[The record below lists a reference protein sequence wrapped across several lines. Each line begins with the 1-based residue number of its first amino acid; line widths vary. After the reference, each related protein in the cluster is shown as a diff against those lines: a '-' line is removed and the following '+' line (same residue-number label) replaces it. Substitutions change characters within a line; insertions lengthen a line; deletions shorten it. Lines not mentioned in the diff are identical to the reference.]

1 MKSIG
6 REGIN
11 QVMRRIKKSWLWRGF
26 ALGLMLTPLSL
37 LAEPFQDLQGE
48 VEQHYDSELKAL
60 FEHFHANP
68 ELSFVEVESAALIAE
83 RLKKEGY
90 EVHTGIAQTGVV
102 ALLRN
107 GDGPLV
113 MMRADMDALPV
124 KELTQL
130 PYASTVMQQNSE
142 GEMFPVMHAC
152 GHDVH
157 MTSLIGTARYMAAHR
172 ETWAGTLM
180 LIAQPAEE
188 WKLSGAEAMRAAR
201 IWERF
206 GTPDYAMAFHVT
218 ANLEAGLLFASSGA
232 AYSAVDSL
240 DIIVPGIGAHGA
252 SPHRGRDPV
261 VIGSQIVLAL
271 QTIVSRELSPREPG
285 VVTVGVFNAGNKRNV
300 IGEEARLEL
309 TVRSDSR
316 ATRAKLLSAI
326 ERIAINIGRA
336 GGLPDDRLPRIELK
350 GGVPVTA
357 NDPDVAARVVMAWEK
372 RLGTAMITTYE
383 REGMGGEDFPFFTQ
397 EPDIP
402 SVYFAVGGTTK
413 ARFKAF
419 ADRGE
424 SLPSHHSP
432 LFEIEPRS
440 SVISGVLGTVTALQ
454 ALMPLR

>member
-1 MKSIG
+1 MKQIIESVIRG
-6 REGIN
+6 GVGLI
-11 QVMRRIKKSWLWRGF
+11 VML
-26 ALGLMLTPLSL
+26 APL
-37 LAEPFQDLQGE
+37 LASADDVPDLQLE
-48 VEQHYDSELKAL
+48 VQQHYDRELKDL

-68 ELSFVEVESAALIAE
+68 ELSFVEFESAANIAK
-83 RLKKEGY
+83 RLEAVGF
-90 EVHTGIAQTGVV
+90 EVHRGIAQTGIV

-107 GDGPLV
+107 GEGPLV

-142 GEMFPVMHAC
+142 GDLFPVMHAC

-157 MTSLIGTARYMAAHR
+157 MTSLVGTARYMAAHQ

-188 WKLSGAEAMRAAR
+188 WKVSGAEAMRAAG

-206 GTPDYAMAFHVT
+206 GTPDYALAFHVT
-218 ANLEAGLLFASSGA
+218 ADLEAGLLFASTGA

-252 SPHRGRDPV
+252 RPHRGRDTI
-261 VIGSQIVLAL
+261 VIASQNVLAL
-271 QTIVSRELSPREPG
+271 QTIVARELSPREPG

-316 ATRAKLLSAI
+316 ATRTKLLAAI
-326 ERIAINIGRA
+326 ERIAVNIGRA

-357 NDPDVAARVVMAWEK
+357 NDPELAARVLMAWEK
-372 RLGTAMITTYE
+372 RLGPAMVTTYD

-397 EPDIP
+397 APDIP
-402 SVYFAVGGTTK
+402 SVYFAVGGTTL

-432 LFEIEPRS
+432 LFEIEPKS

-454 ALMPLR
+454 AFMPQR